1 MKISLL
7 CSYPVISEGLNL
19 FLNDKYQNIKLYN
32 NIDDLSNSLEDI
44 EDSLVIFSLL
54 HNNEN
59 NLNQIQYIKENYK
72 NVKTLI
78 VDFNEDKDLFF
89 KLSHLNIDGYILGT
103 FLKEDI
109 AYAIHKISTGVK
121 FYDRELL
128 YKIVNPEPAATV
140 ASTNTINFN
149 NTLTRRELEIL
160 SELSNGLSNHE
171 ISCNLNI
178 SENTVKKHISNIFMK
193 INVKDRT
200 QAIIYAYESGLIEK
214 PSFGN
219 SILI

>member
-1 MKISLL
+1 M
-7 CSYPVISEGLNL
+7 
-19 FLNDKYQNIKLYN
+19 
-32 NIDDLSNSLEDI
+32 
-44 EDSLVIFSLL
+44 
-54 HNNEN
+54 
-59 NLNQIQYIKENYK
+59 
-72 NVKTLI
+72 
-78 VDFNEDKDLFF
+78 
-89 KLSHLNIDGYILGT
+89 SHLNIDGYILGT

-128 YKIVNPEPAATV
+128 YKIVNPEPAVTI
-140 ASTNTINFN
+140 ASNNVNFN
-149 NTLTRRELEIL
+149 NSLTRRELEIL
-160 SELSNGLSNHE
+160 SELSNGLSNHD

>member
-1 MKISLL
+1 MKLK
-7 CSYPVISEGLNL
+7 LNN
-19 FLNDKYQNIKLYN
+19 FICN
-32 NIDDLSNSLEDI
+32 LEDTI
-44 EDSLVIFSLL
+44 K
-54 HNNEN
+54 NN
-59 NLNQIQYIKENYK
+59 
-72 NVKTLI
+72 KTLI
-78 VDFNEDKDLFF
+78 IDFNEDKDLFF

-128 YKIVNPEPAATV
+128 YKIVNPEV
-140 ASTNTINFN
+140 SSSGNSSNSIHINTI
-149 NTLTRRELEIL
+149 LTRRELEIL

-214 PSFGN
+214 PSFGSN
-219 SILI
+219 LIL